1 MQVSPPTP
9 LDTPPHTPGQVGRA
23 LLARRAAGLLA
34 GLLVVTS
41 ACSAASPRPSRA
53 QADPGDDF
61 YEEEAPL
68 EPSEPDSV
76 NPNGFQAGER
86 PAPPPVDAA
95 PPPVDATPPPVDATP
110 PPVDGGR
117 PDASVDAGRPDAS
130 VDAGPP
136 PKVYCPPLGAGDL
149 AITELL
155 LSSRSGSGDNA
166 EWVEITSRRSACW
179 LKLDGLV
186 VESPK
191 GAAFDTA
198 TLPAGTELPPLGIVL
213 VAGSLA
219 GARALGLPEPVY
231 AFERTDVLKNDGDR
245 ITVRAGTTVIDQLDY
260 PPFSNV
266 TPARSIAF
274 PANCPAAVRSDWS
287 RWSLTFSTYASGA
300 QRGTPGRD
308 NVDVTC
314 Y

>member
-1 MQVSPPTP
+1 MRVLPDPRGTP
-9 LDTPPHTPGQVGRA
+9 LLPRHAR
-23 LLARRAAGLLA
+23 LARRAGGLLA
-34 GLLVVTS
+34 GLLLVTS
-41 ACSAASPRPSRA
+41 ACSSATTRTSRA
-53 QADPGDDF
+53 QATPGDDF
-61 YEEEAPL
+61 YEEEPL
-68 EPSEPDSV
+68 VEPSEPDSV

-86 PAPPPVDAA
+86 PAGAPDAAPPPPPPVDAA
-95 PPPVDATPPPVDATP
+95 PPPADAA
-110 PPVDGGR
+110 R
-117 PDASVDAGRPDAS
+117 PDAGPPDAS

-136 PKVYCPPLGAGDL
+136 PKVYCPPLVAGDL
-149 AITELL
+149 AITEFLI
-155 LSSRSGSGDNA
+155 SSRAGSGDNA
-166 EWVEITSRRSACW
+166 EWVEITSRRSACT

-198 TLPAGTELPPLGIVL
+198 TLPAGAELPPLGSFV

-245 ITVRAGTTVIDQLDY
+245 ITVRAGTTVVDQLDY
-260 PPFSNV
+260 PGFSNV
-266 TPARSIAF
+266 TPARSVAF
-274 PANCPAAVRSDWS
+274 PSNCPAAVRGDWG
-287 RWSLTFSTYASGA
+287 RWSLTFSTYAGGA